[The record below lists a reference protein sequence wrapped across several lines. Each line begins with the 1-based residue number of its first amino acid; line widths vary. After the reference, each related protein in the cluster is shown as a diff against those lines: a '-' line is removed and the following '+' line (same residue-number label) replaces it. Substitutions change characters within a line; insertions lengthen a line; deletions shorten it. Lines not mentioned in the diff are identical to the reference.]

1 MAFRCAIGRAVPA
14 AVTAVLVMTLTTA
27 AGASGTGAAA
37 AGASPAGPGEAAGA
51 PAGRTGASGESV
63 GSWAAPVPR
72 RPPPASQTAQAP
84 PPVPR
89 GLDAR
94 VVGPGTVLLS
104 WLPPAPAEGATPV
117 AGYRIHQQG
126 TATPVAE
133 VGARTLRTEITGLE
147 PGIGYTFTVRAVNAA
162 GHASPDSR
170 PVDVTLPE

>member
-1 MAFRCAIGRAVPA
+1 M
-14 AVTAVLVMTLTTA
+14 LVMTLTAA
-27 AGASGTGAAA
+27 AGASGTGTA

-51 PAGRTGASGESV
+51 PAGRTGASGQAL
-63 GSWAAPVPR
+63 GFGAAQDPR
-72 RPPPASQTAQAP
+72 RPPLASQAALAP

-147 PGIGYTFTVRAVNAA
+147 PGIGYTFSVRAVNAA